1 MFSFLKNLRK
11 PAHEK
16 YGRDNYILD
25 KSNYVTDDNWILA
38 LSSVFVETLNI
49 ELRKKISQHDLVEI
63 FPKEFI
69 PDKID
74 MEMIEE
80 YCDFTTSQRI
90 EKRIKHL
97 YNIDPNYL
105 ESDLYACVNLKTKQE
120 IIEYTQKQYDKDD
133 EYEYYEMCIHVGN
146 NQEKFAKLHFRI
158 GFIAESMW
166 QVRLALYFK
175 VINETQAWAYLRDL
189 ANLARPIMTIFKS
202 WEVYNQNIKY
212 FSEIY
217 YCDDDNNLFIDMP
230 EAISCLDINEHSPLH
245 SMPIDLGVDKTYP
258 YNVKSHSL
266 KFAEI
271 TDIYD
276 NELLLELRKL
286 FDTTDKA
293 PLWDAL
299 NNLNE
304 MDREYWYPLFLG
316 KFNKNYF
323 DEEDLIELPELY
335 PNVYYAHHFRAV
347 YFIALAWEAR
357 GHGTS
362 QDVGEENY
370 NLFHERLNLALQ
382 DLAKAYELAPN
393 ETTVWADIYDVLS
406 LTGSDDETADFFYN
420 LIETKA
426 INDPYCIRTISN
438 YKQKRWGGSHQENI
452 DWANQ
457 VIAGSNRGDACRLI
471 IFEVALERYGYI
483 CSFDDNEEKALKIF
497 KDEELKDEV
506 NQYFDELVENM
517 NKAPYRIAQV
527 LTYWYV
533 KVNDIQR
540 LRRVAQTMKAGHYN
554 VSAAMND
561 DYYELQTNEW
571 MNWIRSI

>member
-16 YGRDNYILD
+16 YGRDNYISD
-25 KSNYVTDDNWILA
+25 KNNYVTDDNWILA
-38 LSSVFVETLNI
+38 LSSVFVETVDI
-49 ELRKKISQHDLVEI
+49 YVDEKISQHDLIEI
-63 FPKEFI
+63 FPKKPKLE
-69 PDKID
+69 KID
-74 MEMIEE
+74 ISMIDDYFMLTSIESIEE
-80 YCDFTTSQRI
+80 RI
-90 EKRIKHL
+90 QYF
-97 YNIDPNYL
+97 YNLEANGF
-105 ESDLYACVNLKTKQE
+105 ESDLYACINLKTEQE
-120 IIEYTQKQYDKDD
+120 IIEYAKDEHDEDSDNYD
-133 EYEYYEMCIHVGN
+133 MCIHIGGH
-146 NQEKFAKLHFRI
+146 QEEFEKLHFRI
-158 GFIAESMW
+158 GYIAQSMW
-166 QVRLALYFK
+166 QIRLALYFK
-175 VINETQAWAYLRDL
+175 VIDETQAWAYLRDL
-189 ANLARPIMTIFKS
+189 ADLARPSMNIFKS
-202 WEVYNQNIKY
+202 WEDYNLNIKY
-212 FSEIY
+212 FSKIY
-217 YCDDDNNLFIDMP
+217 YYDEDDVFRDILKAIPCLDDNKN
-230 EAISCLDINEHSPLH
+230 SHLH
-245 SMPIDLGVDKTYP
+245 SMPIDLGVDKAYP
-258 YNVKSHSL
+258 YNIKSHSL

-517 NKAPYRIAQV
+517 DKAPYRIAQV
-527 LTYWYV
+527 LIYWYV

-540 LRRVAQTMKAGHYN
+540 LRIVAQTMKAGYYK
-554 VSAAMND
+554 VDTAMNS
-561 DYYELQTNEW
+561 DYYKFATNMW
-571 MNWIRSI
+571 MNRVRSI